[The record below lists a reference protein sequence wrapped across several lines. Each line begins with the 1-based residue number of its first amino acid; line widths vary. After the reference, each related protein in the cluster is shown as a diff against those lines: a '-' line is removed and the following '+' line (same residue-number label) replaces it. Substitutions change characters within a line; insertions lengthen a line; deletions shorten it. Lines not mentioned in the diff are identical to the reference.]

1 MWWGIC
7 IVVDFRKWN
16 WSKATLITKVKV
28 FSNRL
33 KVCFF
38 VCKYSTLCYK
48 VALGVDSIPT
58 DIGGLLAN
66 TILELQ
72 STKRRK
78 GPPFQSSERVW
89 ASRVTVVV
97 CFTDG
102 VFLPVCDLNR
112 LCSGRQEMWVMLA
125 LCVYKHLYPR
135 VIERC
140 HLCLQNTW
148 TDSRHTLTYCLISV
162 YQRTE
167 RLDHALFEEHFTSSE
182 LSGVFIFSV
191 LCNRGF

>member
-1 MWWGIC
+1 M
-7 IVVDFRKWN
+7 K
-16 WSKATLITKVKV
+16 LVKNNINNKGQ
-28 FSNRL
+28 SIL
-33 KVCFF
+33 KQAKCLFF
-38 VCKYSTLCYK
+38 VCKYSTLCDK
-48 VALGVDSIPT
+48 VSLGVESIPT

-78 GPPFQSSERVW
+78 SPPFQLSERVW

-191 LCNRGF
+191 LCNQSS